1 MATQVSAAIAKIL
14 QDGEWHSTMY
24 FVASCGFIIHPQIS
38 WRKGVTEK
46 SGKHFSYGNPNLS
59 HIATKREIAKY
70 KKDNK
75 FLTDREI
82 AKFQKEPELSSCTNL
97 GKTKIIRDIL
107 RGWRKRGHVER
118 RGGYRKNVEWQLKD
132 GDWLKLFLAKAASQ
146 GHAAIVAN
154 DIDHLADSLWLDL
167 LKGIEIQSNTA
178 FRDVMSKAKQWAGLN
193 KSMALS
199 VDDAAIIDA
208 AILDSN
214 QLADKLWIE
223 VVKGIENHTGKAAL
237 KEAVKSMIA
246 WTKKQEEQ

>member
-1 MATQVSAAIAKIL
+1 MKL
-14 QDGEWHSTMY
+14 QSFNKSQSLVVVQTLEKPRLSVIFCEDGINVIMST
-24 FVASCGFIIHPQIS
+24 
-38 WRKGVTEK
+38 E
-46 SGKHFSYGNPNLS
+46 
-59 HIATKREIAKY
+59 
-70 KKDNK
+70 
-75 FLTDREI
+75 
-82 AKFQKEPELSSCTNL
+82 
-97 GKTKIIRDIL
+97 
-107 RGWRKRGHVER
+107 

-167 LKGIEIQSNTA
+167 LKGIEDQSKTA
-178 FRDVMSKAKQWAGLN
+178 FTGAMSKAKQWAGLN

-208 AILDSN
+208 DILDSN

-223 VVKGIENHTGKAAL
+223 VVKGIENHVGKAAL